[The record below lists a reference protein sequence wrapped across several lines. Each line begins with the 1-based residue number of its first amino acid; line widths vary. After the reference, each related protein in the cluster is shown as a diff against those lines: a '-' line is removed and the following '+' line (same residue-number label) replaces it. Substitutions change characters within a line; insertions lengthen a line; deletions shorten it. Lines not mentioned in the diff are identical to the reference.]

1 MQVSRMMSSR
11 NRNAGMCAAHT
22 NEVNR
27 LSLMRLILTTTVL
40 LVVGTGTAA
49 ANVQQKTELA
59 ASVQRAKSVLKE
71 ALSVMGGKALLGAK
85 DMSVSFTITS
95 YTPQGNTSYAM
106 QNQYARPDKIRQTTK
121 FDFGELIV
129 GFDGSVCWVKNP
141 SGVEE
146 LPESQKEETR
156 SISLWILYDIL
167 QSIDKKTYTFEY
179 LRTGSEGRS
188 KVHEVSAQHRDM
200 KEPIRLFVDDQSK
213 LIVKKIVRRQG
224 PEGLIDV
231 EEILS
236 DFRTV
241 QGVKV
246 PFRLTYQTPSI
257 KVGDIVVDEV
267 KVNSGLAPALFKKPK
282 P

>member
-1 MQVSRMMSSR
+1 
-11 NRNAGMCAAHT
+11 
-22 NEVNR
+22 
-27 LSLMRLILTTTVL
+27 MRLIVVATVL
-40 LVVGTGTAA
+40 LAGGTVTAETNA
-49 ANVQQKTELA
+49 QKKTESG
-59 ASVQRAKSVLKE
+59 ASAQRAKSVLKE
-71 ALSVMGGKALLGAK
+71 ALTAMGGKALLGAR

-95 YTPQGNTSYAM
+95 YTPQGSTSYAM

-121 FDFGELIV
+121 FDFGEVIV
-129 GFDGSVCWVKNP
+129 GFDGSVGWVKNP
-141 SGVEE
+141 EGVEE

-167 QSIDKKTYTFEY
+167 QSIDKKLYTFEY
-179 LRTGSEGRS
+179 LRTGSEEGS
-188 KVHEVSAQHRDM
+188 KIHEISARHKDM
-200 KEPIRLFVDDQSK
+200 KEPIRLFIDDQWK
-213 LIVKKIVRRQG
+213 FIVKKIVRRHG

-231 EEILS
+231 EEVLS

>member
-1 MQVSRMMSSR
+1 MMSSK
-11 NRNAGMCAAHT
+11 NRNSGMFIAHHG
-22 NEVNR
+22 VNR
-27 LSLMRLILTTTVL
+27 FSRMRLIVVATVL
-40 LVVGTGTAA
+40 LAGGTVTAETNA
-49 ANVQQKTELA
+49 QKKTESG
-59 ASVQRAKSVLKE
+59 ASAQRAKSVLKE
-71 ALSVMGGKALLGAK
+71 ALTAMGGKALLGAR

-95 YTPQGNTSYAM
+95 YTPQGSTSYAM

-121 FDFGELIV
+121 FDFGEVIV
-129 GFDGSVCWVKNP
+129 GFDGSVGWVKNP
-141 SGVEE
+141 EGVEE

-167 QSIDKKTYTFEY
+167 QSIDKKLYTFEY
-179 LRTGSEGRS
+179 LRTGSEEGS
-188 KVHEVSAQHRDM
+188 KIHEISARHKDM
-200 KEPIRLFVDDQSK
+200 KEPIRLFIDDQWK
-213 LIVKKIVRRQG
+213 FVVKKIVRRRG

>member
-1 MQVSRMMSSR
+1 MMSSK
-11 NRNAGMCAAHT
+11 NRNSGMFIAHHG
-22 NEVNR
+22 VNR
-27 LSLMRLILTTTVL
+27 FSRMRLIVVATVL
-40 LVVGTGTAA
+40 LAGGTVTAETNA
-49 ANVQQKTELA
+49 QKKTESG
-59 ASVQRAKSVLKE
+59 ASAQRAKSVLKE
-71 ALSVMGGKALLGAK
+71 ALTAMGGKALLEAR

-95 YTPQGNTSYAM
+95 YTPQGSTSYAM

-121 FDFGELIV
+121 FDFGEVIV
-129 GFDGSVCWVKNP
+129 GFDGSVGWVKNP
-141 SGVEE
+141 EGVEE

-167 QSIDKKTYTFEY
+167 QSIDKKLYTFEY
-179 LRTGSEGRS
+179 LRTGSEEGS
-188 KVHEVSAQHRDM
+188 KIHEISARHKDM
-200 KEPIRLFVDDQSK
+200 KEPIRLFIDDQWK
-213 LIVKKIVRRQG
+213 FIVKKIVRRHG

-231 EEILS
+231 EEVLS